1 MLGSAY
7 GVYAYNST
15 EAGTE
20 PSAPNDDVVLEPSSE
35 KAEEELV
42 SFDEEAIVQECHQY
56 AQEEGVEGDQLEVFL
71 ESCII
76 QLVDEYQQANQ
87 DLEESANLAH
97 PEDLTN
103 AEIELDAPVELDEPM
118 EEEVLDQEPLKEE
131 LPLDQEEPKE
141 EAKD

>member
-71 ESCII
+71 ESCVI
-76 QLVDEYQQANQ
+76 QLVDEYQVNQ
-87 DLEESANLAH
+87 DLEENANTV
-97 PEDLTN
+97 EGLTN